1 MIKVIIVIL
10 LIGVIFSL
18 TSAAVFFFKDQGE
31 TKRTLYMLGLRV
43 TLAVLLMLTI
53 GYGLYSGQLEIS
65 APWHNP
71 QPGDVQP
78 GPEPAPVQ

>member
-53 GYGLYSGQLEIS
+53 SYGLYSGQLVIS

-71 QPGDVQP
+71 QPGLESV
-78 GPEPAPVQ
+78 PAQ